1 MFQTKGARAP
11 FLLPLYKVYESNN
24 IFLCD
29 GNVITGPN
37 ILHLIFTYTIIIITV
52 LPIYI
57 IVYSHVETI
66 LLLSLAILSIT
77 VFFILVLFFLTTT
90 AFCDPGIIPKKSYV
104 DLALPRGRTAFT
116 TVKINGTIIK
126 SFWCG
131 RFSSS
136 FFINSIVYPFICPLV
151 PHRFTPISLP
161 HPAVYCNHFKEPR
174 SKHCYVCNNC
184 VTKFDHHCVWL
195 GNCIG
200 TRNYRRFI
208 FFILNL
214 SILST
219 IICFTFIGIFIC
231 LCMKEYQNITLG
243 SIFYITF
250 EYPHIALYII
260 YTIPSSLLL
269 INLFFYHLK
278 MILSNRTTYED
289 IQGLYEDDNP
299 FDEGKFINL
308 KKFLL
313 TPVIKKQVEW
323 TETVKITAV

>member
-37 ILHLIFTYTIIIITV
+37 ILHLIFTYTIIVITV
-52 LPIYI
+52 FPIYI
-57 IVYSHVETI
+57 IVYSHVETF

-77 VFFILVLFFLTTT
+77 AFFILVLFFLTTT

-104 DLALPRGRTAFT
+104 DLSLPKGRTAFT

-126 SFWCG
+126 SFWC
-131 RFSSS
+131 
-136 FFINSIVYPFICPLV
+136 
-151 PHRFTPISLP
+151 
-161 HPAVYCNHFKEPR
+161 VYCNHFKEPR
-174 SKHCYVCNNC
+174 SKHCYMCNNC

-200 TRNYRRFI
+200 ARNYRRFI

-219 IICFTFIGIFIC
+219 IICFTFIGIFIS
-231 LCMKEYQNITLG
+231 LCMKEYHNINLG

-260 YTIPSSLLL
+260 YTITSSLLL

-299 FDEGKFINL
+299 FDEGKYINL

-313 TPVIKKQVEW
+313 TPVIKTQVEW

>member
-1 MFQTKGARAP
+1 MNV
-11 FLLPLYKVYESNN
+11 LLIYTRILYICYHKNDVYVIYESNN

-29 GNVITGPN
+29 GKVITGPN
-37 ILHLIFTYTIIIITV
+37 ILHLIFTYTIIVITV

-57 IVYSHVETI
+57 IVYSHVDTF

-77 VFFILVLFFLTTT
+77 AFFILVLYFLTTT

-104 DLALPRGRTAFT
+104 DLALPKGRTAFT
-116 TVKINGTIIK
+116 TVKINGTIVK
-126 SFWCG
+126 NYWC
-131 RFSSS
+131 
-136 FFINSIVYPFICPLV
+136 V
-151 PHRFTPISLP
+151 H
-161 HPAVYCNHFKEPR
+161 CNHFKEPR
-174 SKHCYVCNNC
+174 SKHCYTCNNC

-200 TRNYRRFI
+200 ARNYRRFI

-219 IICFTFIGIFIC
+219 IICFTFIGIFIS
-231 LCMKEYQNITLG
+231 LCMKEYHNINLG

-250 EYPHIALYII
+250 EYPHVALYII
-260 YTIPSSLLL
+260 YTISSSLLL

-278 MILSNRTTYED
+278 MILCNRTTYED
-289 IQGLYEDDNP
+289 IQGLYEEENP
-299 FDEGKFINL
+299 FDEGKFQNL

-313 TPVIKKQVEW
+313 TPVCKK
-323 TETVKITAV
+323 

>member
-126 SFWCG
+126 SFWC
-131 RFSSS
+131 
-136 FFINSIVYPFICPLV
+136 
-151 PHRFTPISLP
+151 
-161 HPAVYCNHFKEPR
+161 VYCNHFKEPR

-289 IQGLYEDDNP
+289 IQGLYEQDNP